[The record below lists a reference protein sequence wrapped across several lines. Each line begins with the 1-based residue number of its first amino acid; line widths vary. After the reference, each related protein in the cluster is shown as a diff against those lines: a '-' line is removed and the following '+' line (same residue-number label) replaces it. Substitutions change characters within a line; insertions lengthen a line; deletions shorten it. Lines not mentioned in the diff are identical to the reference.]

1 MQRSLIQRLWLR
13 TLRLLG
19 LKRLSWNAH
28 FAAGVSCY
36 GERSPNTVRL
46 VHALCGGGRLLE
58 FGCGEGELPFVLPPG
73 TFSSYMGYDISTVA
87 IERARQRAAAAA
99 LGNVSFASCDI
110 ARWDGA
116 DSASLIVAEE
126 CLNYLSPAV
135 LEQFLLRCGR
145 CLTSGG
151 AILAIVHSAT
161 KHARTL
167 AVCRRVCLVRDE
179 ETVGERVY
187 LTLVPR
193 PADPVTRP

>member
-1 MQRSLIQRLWLR
+1 MQRGLIQRLCLR

-19 LKRLSWNAH
+19 LKRLSWNAQ
-28 FAAGVSCY
+28 FAAGVACY
-36 GERSPNTVRL
+36 GQRSPNTLSRVQ
-46 VHALCGGGRLLE
+46 ALCGGGRLIE
-58 FGCGEGELPFVLPPG
+58 FGCGEGELPFMLPPG
-73 TFSSYMGYDISTVA
+73 AFSSYMGYDISTVA
-87 IERARQRAAAAA
+87 IGRARRRAAAAA
-99 LGNVSFASCDI
+99 LGNVGFAPCDI

-126 CLNYLSPAV
+126 CLYYLSPAV

-145 CLTSGG
+145 CLASGG

-179 ETVGERVY
+179 ETLGERVF
-187 LTLVPR
+187 LTLVPK
-193 PADPVTRP
+193 PASPVTRP